1 MAAGLRVE
9 GVRTCPVRSSLLRDA
24 EGRGSGE
31 RVVAGRVA
39 EEQKEGVAEELLV
52 DRLGPHDPF
61 LEQTPDR
68 GADELRCL
76 RSAQGQ
82 GNAVS

>member
-1 MAAGLRVE
+1 M
-9 GVRTCPVRSSLLRDA
+9 
-24 EGRGSGE
+24 
-31 RVVAGRVA
+31 VAGRVA
-39 EEQKEGVAEELLV
+39 EEEKEGVAEELLV
-52 DRLGPHDPF
+52 DRLRPHDPF

-68 GADELRCL
+68 GADELQRL